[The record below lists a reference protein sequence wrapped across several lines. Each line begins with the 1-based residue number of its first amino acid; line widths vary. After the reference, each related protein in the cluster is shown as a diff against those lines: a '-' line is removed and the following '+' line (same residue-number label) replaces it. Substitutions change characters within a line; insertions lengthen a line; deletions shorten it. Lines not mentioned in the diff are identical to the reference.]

1 MIFQNSNKLSLRRA
15 AEAAFA
21 SRQVLNMEIK
31 KQFKKNFTH
40 ANNET
45 LLEHKKRFM
54 DSEWS
59 SDSEAKELL
68 NTILE
73 QRGLDVIK

>member
-1 MIFQNSNKLSLRRA
+1 MIFQNSNMSLRRA

-21 SRQVLNMEIK
+21 QAQSASIEIK

-45 LLEHKKRFM
+45 LLEHKKKFI